1 MQVIH
6 GDELQAKRIP
16 RTPCVIEGVLPV
28 GYTLLSAPRKIGKS
42 WIALQMCLA
51 VASGGE
57 FLGRKALKG
66 QALYIALEDN
76 EGSSSARMAD
86 QIGDEPC
93 PHDMMYC
100 FGCKGIEDGFIEELD
115 GLISSEGLTEL
126 KIVAI
131 DVLALIDG
139 TIRRGEDVYHK
150 DYRVGSTLKKWAEA
164 HGVAVVA
171 VTHVSKRKSDD
182 LFDDTMGTGGVTGSA
197 DNLIAIRKSGKHRA
211 VMSVIGRYLPEI
223 DIDMVFRDCKWHE
236 DRQGFEVDPIYAA
249 VEKAAGTDEKW
260 TASRLKTEYGLKA
273 DVREIGEYLTGNKDL
288 LFDKGYEVKAVSNGT
303 GAKYYKIRRV

>member
-1 MQVIH
+1 MKVIY
-6 GDELQAKRIP
+6 GDELQAKKIP
-16 RTPCVIEGVLPV
+16 RTPCVIEGILPE
-28 GYTLLSAPRKIGKS
+28 GYTVLSAPRKIGKS
-42 WIALQMCLA
+42 WIALQMCMA
-51 VASGGE
+51 VATGGT
-57 FLGRKALKG
+57 FLERQALKG

-76 EGSSSARMAD
+76 EGSSSARMSD

-93 PHDMMYC
+93 PHDMIYC
-100 FGCKGIEDGFIEELD
+100 FGCKGIEDGFIDELD
-115 GLISSEGLTEL
+115 HLIETEGLSEL

-139 TIRRGEDVYHK
+139 TIRKGDDVYHK

-164 HGVAVVA
+164 HKVAVVA

-197 DNLIAIRKSGKHRA
+197 DNLIAIRKTGKHRA

-223 DIDMVFRDCKWHE
+223 DIDMVFKDCKWYE
-236 DRQGFEVDPIYAA
+236 DRQDFELDPIYMA
-249 VEKAAGTDEKW
+249 VQKSADKDEKW
-260 TASRLKTEYGLKA
+260 TASRLKQEFGLKA
-273 DVREIGEYLTGNKDL
+273 DIREIGEYLIGNKEL
-288 LFDKGYEVKAVSNGT
+288 LFEKGYEVKAVSNGT

>member
-1 MQVIH
+1 MKVIY
-6 GDELQAKRIP
+6 GDELQAKKIP
-16 RTPCVIEGVLPV
+16 RTPCVIEGILPE
-28 GYTLLSAPRKIGKS
+28 GYTVLSAPRKIGKS
-42 WIALQMCLA
+42 WIALQMCMA
-51 VASGGE
+51 VATGGT
-57 FLGRKALKG
+57 FLERQALKG

-76 EGSSSARMAD
+76 EGSSSARMSD

-93 PHDMMYC
+93 PHDMIYC
-100 FGCKGIEDGFIEELD
+100 FGCKGIEDGFIDELD
-115 GLISSEGLTEL
+115 HLIETEGLSEL

-139 TIRRGEDVYHK
+139 TIRKGEDVYHK

-164 HGVAVVA
+164 HKVAVVA

-197 DNLIAIRKSGKHRA
+197 DNLIAIRKTGKHRA

-223 DIDMVFRDCKWHE
+223 DIDMVFKDCKWYE
-236 DRQGFEVDPIYAA
+236 DRQDFELDPIYMA
-249 VEKAAGTDEKW
+249 VQKSADKDEKW
-260 TASRLKTEYGLKA
+260 TASRLKQEFGLKA
-273 DVREIGEYLTGNKDL
+273 DIREIGEYLIGNKEL
-288 LFDKGYEVKAVSNGT
+288 LFEKGYEVKAVSNGT